1 MVVAG
6 CIAKTARVA
15 DIGDV
20 IEHLQR
26 VDEAAAGLL
35 AAGEFEADEAAQPA
49 LEITLRPLTV
59 HAGLHRRV
67 NDASNLRPLA
77 QEVGHRLRVLA
88 CLAMRSVTVSTPCRI
103 RNALNGDIAEP
114 MSRSSVTRALMI

>member
-1 MVVAG
+1 MYGQA
-6 CIAKTARVA
+6 ARVA
-15 DIGDV
+15 NIGDV

-35 AAGEFEADEAAQPA
+35 AASEFEADETAQPA
-49 LEITLRPLTV
+49 FEITLRPLAV
-59 HAGLHRRV
+59 HAGLHRGV
-67 NDASNLRPLA
+67 NDGGDS
-77 QEVGHRLRVLA
+77 GRVRRKSVTA
-88 CLAMRSVTVSTPCRI
+88 CVFSQCFAMRNVTVSTPCRV